1 MDLRSLMG
9 MDTAEMISTSQALL
23 SYDATSA
30 AYAMI
35 NSGEPS
41 LMNGLYLFL
50 MSAGEGGVSPS
61 RDLRAFLVRL
71 TSTLHLL
78 PVGAFVTLARA
89 AICVHSMLWF
99 VIYSSAILYWYLNPV
114 TLRNATDGFEN
125 MIQVRVKN
133 HLE

>member
-1 MDLRSLMG
+1 MG
-9 MDTAEMISTSQALL
+9 MDTVVMISASQALL

-35 NSGEPS
+35 NGGEPS

-99 VIYSSAILYWYLNPV
+99 VIYSSAILHWYLNPV